1 MAFPART
8 LTAAILAAILPS
20 AGATVADDRSGSDA
34 PGDLPALG
42 DHFPDE
48 GVPTHGF
55 VLLDG
60 DSGEVLRAEGPE
72 DQSAPTDG
80 LVRLLLALEGLES
93 GILDPARHVRCDSTC
108 WADGGHGEPDL
119 MEGLAFDCDAWAA
132 DARDRVGAAAL
143 RARAAALGLT
153 DRGGETAA
161 APHAWADVWRA
172 LSSDDLGLRTST
184 TTTLLGAAG
193 MAVTSPRGSA
203 RTLHDP
209 RRRTRAFVFAGAH
222 GSWVLG
228 SRTVLSRE
236 WVFALHMPEA
246 APALAAARAA
256 RLVDGTRDVARRSS
270 AQRGGR
276 PIPD

>member
-1 MAFPART
+1 MALPART
-8 LTAAILAAILPS
+8 LTAAILVAILPPAGT
-20 AGATVADDRSGSDA
+20 AGADDPPGGDL
-34 PGDLPALG
+34 PGDVPALG

-48 GVPTHGF
+48 GLPTHAF

-60 DSGEVLRAEGPE
+60 GSGDVLRAEGPE
-72 DQSAPTDG
+72 ERSAPADG

-93 GILDPARHVRCDSTC
+93 GVLDPARRVRCDSTC

-132 DARDRVGAAAL
+132 DARDRVGAAVL
-143 RARAAALGLT
+143 RARGAALGLA
-153 DRGGETAA
+153 DRGAGIAA

-236 WVFALHMPEA
+236 WVFALHMPGA

-256 RLVDGTRDVARRSS
+256 RLVDDTRDVARRSS
-270 AQRGGR
+270 AQRGGQ